1 MSRGLGDVYKR
12 QVYKVLKEADLFL
25 MTSDKEGLPKV
36 IGEAMSQRVPVIY
49 INECYEVDYIQ
60 NGVNGFAVSDLETMR
75 EKIQF
80 LLDDPIIY
88 QKISNAAYE
97 SIQPYTW
104 KNLIKQYENYFEKVY
119 EHNKGKLK

>member
-1 MSRGLGDVYKR
+1 MF
-12 QVYKVLKEADLFL
+12 QF
-25 MTSDKEGLPKV
+25 
-36 IGEAMSQRVPVIY
+36 IY

-104 KNLIKQYENYFEKVY
+104 KNVIKQYEKYFEKVY
-119 EHNKGKLK
+119 EQNKGKVK